1 MPHIEDMTMLIYK
14 DFTFEAA
21 HFLPSA
27 PPGHP
32 NSRIHGHSFHVRV
45 TIEGQPDPKT
55 GLVVHFDDLAAA
67 IADAREE
74 LDHQFLNEI
83 DGIGAPTLENI
94 AIWLWSRLLPQVP
107 ALSEVHISR
116 PSCHEG
122 CIYRGK

>member
-1 MPHIEDMTMLIYK
+1 MQIYK

-32 NSRIHGHSFHVRV
+32 NSRVHGHSFHVRI
-45 TIEGQPDPKT
+45 TIAGEPDPET
-55 GLVVHFDDLAAA
+55 GLIVHFDDLNAA
-67 IADAREE
+67 IANVRTE

-83 DGIGAPTLENI
+83 DDIGAPTLENI
-94 AIWLWSRLLPQVP
+94 AIWIWSRLSPKIP
-107 ALSEVHISR
+107 ELSEVHISR

-122 CIYRGK
+122 CIYRGSVS